1 MRTTFRGMHATE
13 KPQCET
19 CAGFLDSSKETQ
31 TCPNCG
37 NDAYHKDGDVIA
49 QEGVT
54 ETSTGSY
61 AVCDCGRVA
70 EVVSHSEVITRV
82 KCECATADTGCKV
95 LAA

>member
-1 MRTTFRGMHATE
+1 LIAMRTTFRGMHATE
-13 KPQCET
+13 KPR
-19 CAGFLDSSKETQ
+19 G
-31 TCPNCG
+31 P
-37 NDAYHKDGDVIA
+37 DGYFIA

-82 KCECATADTGCKV
+82 KCDCATADTGCKV